1 MESTSDFV
9 ISFMKYVLWNYATVG
24 RDWEK
29 HAISNSDELAEIRT
43 WTLRYEIYHLS
54 TTRVRYSDTIAGW
67 LHFLD
72 MS

>member
-1 MESTSDFV
+1 
-9 ISFMKYVLWNYATVG
+9 MKYVLWNYATVG

-54 TTRVRYSDTIAGW
+54 TTRVRYSDTIAG
-67 LHFLD
+67 
-72 MS
+72 